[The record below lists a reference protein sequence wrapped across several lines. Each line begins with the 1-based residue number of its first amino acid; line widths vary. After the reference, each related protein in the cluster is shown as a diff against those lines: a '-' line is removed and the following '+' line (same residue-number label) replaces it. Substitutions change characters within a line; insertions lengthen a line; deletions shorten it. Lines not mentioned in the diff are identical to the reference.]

1 MQPKSNNNYDV
12 FFCYARKDYRIVKQI
27 TSAIN
32 SAGYTS
38 FVDAEC
44 ILPGENFIET
54 IQNQLYKCKAFVCI
68 VSENAVMSEFFIKEV
83 SYAVSIGKFII
94 PIKIDDSPITDR
106 LTLLIGNLQYIYWD
120 DSLSEKYLIDSLN
133 HYIKQLKD
141 NKDVGIRT
149 DAEIAEEIKLLDNYI
164 PQKVDYDIFIS
175 YRKDGGRDTARS
187 IKQQLQLL
195 GYNNIFFDYN
205 SIRDGFFDTQI
216 LDAIYSCKDFLL
228 LLTPESMDRCA
239 NEGDWVAREIRTA
252 LKYNCKIIPMAV
264 QSNFP
269 WPSNFPKDLCK
280 IKNIQQHLLLV
291 NEYFEDS
298 IERLSKRLE
307 TFAGS
312 KLTRKT
318 EQIFFYKIVPS
329 VTCKVYI
336 DDNDYIIV
344 NKHEFK
350 KIPMQ
355 RGEYFVRIVDY
366 DNNQEILRKVVCIDS
381 DKVEMEMF

>member
-68 VSENAVMSEFFIKEV
+68 VSANAVMSEFFIKEV

-120 DSLSEKYLIDSLN
+120 DSISEKYLIDSLN

-141 NKDVGIRT
+141 KNDVGIRT

-164 PQKVDYDIFIS
+164 PQKVEYDIFIS

-280 IKNIQQHLLLV
+280 IKNIQQLV

-312 KLTRKT
+312 KLTRKA

-329 VTCKVYI
+329 ATCKVYI

-344 NKHEFK
+344 SKHEFK

-366 DNNQEILRKVVCIDS
+366 DNNQEILRKVVCLDS
-381 DKVEMEMF
+381 DKVEKF

>member
-1 MQPKSNNNYDV
+1 MYKV
-12 FFCYARKDYRIVKQI
+12 CWL
-27 TSAIN
+27 IN
-32 SAGYTS
+32 FKT
-38 FVDAEC
+38 F
-44 ILPGENFIET
+44 L
-54 IQNQLYKCKAFVCI
+54 
-68 VSENAVMSEFFIKEV
+68 
-83 SYAVSIGKFII
+83 
-94 PIKIDDSPITDR
+94 
-106 LTLLIGNLQYIYWD
+106 
-120 DSLSEKYLIDSLN
+120 YLIIS
-133 HYIKQLKD
+133 
-141 NKDVGIRT
+141 VSFF
-149 DAEIAEEIKLLDNYI
+149 DNYI
-164 PQKVDYDIFIS
+164 PQKVEYDIFIS

-269 WPSNFPKDLCK
+269 WSSNFPKDLCK

-312 KLTRKT
+312 KLTRKA

-329 VTCKVYI
+329 ATCKVYI

-366 DNNQEILRKVVCIDS
+366 DNNQEILRKVVCLDS
-381 DKVEMEMF
+381 DKVEKF

>member
-38 FVDAEC
+38 FVDSEC
-44 ILPGENFIET
+44 LLPGENFIET

-94 PIKIDDSPITDR
+94 PIKIDNSPITDR
-106 LTLLIGNLQYIYWD
+106 LTLLIGNLQCIYWD

-133 HYIKQLKD
+133 HYIKQLEDK
-141 NKDVGIRT
+141 NDVGIRT

-175 YRKDGGRDTARS
+175 YRKDGGRNIARS
-187 IKQQLQLL
+187 IKQQLQLS

-239 NEGDWVAREIRTA
+239 KEGDWVAREIRTA

-264 QSNFP
+264 QSNFL

-298 IERLSKRLE
+298 VERLSKRLE
-307 TFAGS
+307 TLRGGNTLP
-312 KLTRKT
+312 KIE
-318 EQIFFYKIVPS
+318 EQTFLYKIAPNVK
-329 VTCKVYI
+329 CKLYI
-336 DDNDYIIV
+336 DDKDCIII
-344 NKHEFK
+344 NKDEFK
-350 KIPMQ
+350 KIPLQ
-355 RGEYFVRIVDY
+355 KGEYFVRIVDY

-381 DKVEMEMF
+381 DKVEMF

>member
-1 MQPKSNNNYDV
+1 MRTKSNNNYDV
-12 FFCYARKDYRIVKQI
+12 FFCYTRKDYRIVKQI
-27 TSAIN
+27 TNAIN
-32 SAGYTS
+32 SAEYTS

-44 ILPGENFIET
+44 LLPGENFIET

-68 VSENAVMSEFFIKEV
+68 VSENALMSEFFIKEV

-94 PIKIDDSPITDR
+94 PIKIDNSPITDR

-133 HYIKQLKD
+133 HYINQLEE
-141 NKDVGIRT
+141 NNDVGIRT

-216 LDAIYSCKDFLL
+216 LDAIYSCKNFLL

-307 TFAGS
+307 TS
-312 KLTRKT
+312 KESILRRNA
-318 EQIFFYKIVPS
+318 EQSFHYKIIPS
-329 VTCKVYI
+329 VKCKVYI
-336 DDNDYIIV
+336 DDNDCIIV
-344 NKHEFK
+344 NKDEFK

-355 RGEYFVRIVDY
+355 SGEYFVKIIDY
-366 DNNQEILRKVVCIDS
+366 DNNQEILRKIVCIDS
-381 DKVEMEMF
+381 DKVEMF